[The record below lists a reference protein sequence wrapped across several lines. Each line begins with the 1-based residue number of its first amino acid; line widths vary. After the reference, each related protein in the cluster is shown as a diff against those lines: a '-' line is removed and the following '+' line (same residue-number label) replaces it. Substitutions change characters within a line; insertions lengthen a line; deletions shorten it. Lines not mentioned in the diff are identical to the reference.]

1 MAAMTGGLLPVGE
14 PDDLRPLTDGLV
26 LQLAGLELVVEHAPG
41 HTRGS
46 VMFRRAGESGVPP
59 LLLSGDV
66 LFEGSIGRTDLPGG
80 DHAAMLRSLS
90 AKVLPLDDD
99 TVVLPGHGDTT
110 TIGQER
116 RSNPYLTALANQ
128 VDVASP
134 GRGL

>member
-1 MAAMTGGLLPVGE
+1 
-14 PDDLRPLTDGLV
+14 
-26 LQLAGLELVVEHAPG
+26 
-41 HTRGS
+41 
-46 VMFRRAGESGVPP
+46 MFRRAGEAGVPP

-80 DHAAMLRSLS
+80 DHGAMLRSL
-90 AKVLPLDDD
+90 AGKVLPLDDD

-116 RSNPYLTALANQ
+116 VTNPYLTALANQ